1 MSIEPLSDHTPSEQS
16 PAAAAAVDP
25 SLIGSFVLPGAT
37 RSVSL
42 SDMASPAIQVKAVSK
57 RFRIYHERNDS
68 LKVSVM
74 RGKRAEYEEFW
85 AVDDVAFDVYPGETF
100 GIIGQNGSG
109 KSTLL
114 KCMARIFRPDK
125 GSVAVKGKLVAL
137 LELGAGFHQELSG
150 RENVYLNGSI
160 LGLSKKEID
169 SKFDQIVDFA
179 GLGRFI
185 DTPVKNYSSGMY
197 VRLGFSVA
205 INVDP
210 DVLLVDEVLAV
221 GDETF
226 QRRCAEKFGEMQREG
241 KTIVVVSHAL
251 GQLRSLCDRLAWLQN
266 GKLAGLGPTKDVIDD
281 YLGTVSVS
289 RLAGHDGVAKR
300 WGSGEVTI
308 NSIELIGPKGKPT
321 EQVHTGDNVTLRVN
335 YEVNVAGGI
344 KRPIIGFG
352 LHRIDGV
359 LVSGANSREQGLVPE
374 LLEGRGHFDFAIPR
388 LGLLTGTYDLSAAI
402 QDEYSTVT
410 YDWWFDGHRF
420 EVLPAEVY
428 ESEGVIT
435 TFGQWSQ
442 ARTSG

>member
-1 MSIEPLSDHTPSEQS
+1 MTLDTTPPNKSITEQ
-16 PAAAAAVDP
+16 PTKVLAVGEA
-25 SLIGSFVLPGAT
+25 GSHVRAGST
-37 RSVSL
+37 RSDRAASR
-42 SDMASPAIQVKAVSK
+42 MASSGPAITVENVSK

-68 LKVSVM
+68 LKASVM

-85 AVDDVAFDVYPGETF
+85 AVDDVAFEVYPGETF

-114 KCMARIFRPDK
+114 KCMARILRPDK
-125 GSVAVKGKLVAL
+125 GSIGVRGKLVAL

-160 LGLSKKEID
+160 LGLSSKEID
-169 SKFDQIVDFA
+169 AKFDDIVDFA

-205 INVDP
+205 INVNP

-226 QRRCAEKFGEMQREG
+226 QRRCAEKFGEMQRDG
-241 KTIVVVSHAL
+241 KTIVVVSHGL
-251 GQLRSLCDRLAWLQN
+251 GQLRLLCDRLAWLQQ
-266 GKLAGLGPTKDVIDD
+266 GKLAGLGPTKDVIDQ

-289 RLAGHDGVAKR
+289 RLPGHDGISKR

-308 NSIELIGPKGKPT
+308 QSITVIGPGGTPT
-321 EQVHTGDNVTLRVN
+321 DKVHTGDDVRLRVA
-335 YEVNVAGGI
+335 YKVNEPGGVV
-344 KRPIIGFG
+344 RPVVGFG
-352 LHRIDGV
+352 LHRLDGV
-359 LVSGANSREQGLVPE
+359 LVSGANSREQGLIPE
-374 LLEGRGHFDFAIPR
+374 VLTGEGHFDFRIPKI
-388 LGLLTGTYDLSAAI
+388 GLLTGTYDLSAAI
-402 QDEYSTVT
+402 QNEICSET
-410 YDWWFDGHRF
+410 YDWWFEGFRF
-420 EVLPAEVY
+420 EVLPAVVY
-428 ESEGVIT
+428 ESEGVVT

-442 ARTSG
+442 VTA